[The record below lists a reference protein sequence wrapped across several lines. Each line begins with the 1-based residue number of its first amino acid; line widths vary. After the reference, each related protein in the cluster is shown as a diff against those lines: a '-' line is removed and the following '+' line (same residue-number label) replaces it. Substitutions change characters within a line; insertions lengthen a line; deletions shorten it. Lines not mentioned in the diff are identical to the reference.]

1 MSVFF
6 AVDGDCSAGSGQ
18 ETPLRSVNFGME
30 PDPSMAHWGPCPR
43 RHGILHYVTSGMG
56 YFDGQPVSA
65 GQGFYIAP
73 GVIHEYHSSADEPWR
88 YYWVM
93 FDGGEETVGRIIQPD
108 RNGIFGFGFTD
119 ELIGIYDRLKRY
131 LPVLNRYEAMS
142 ALNAILGLHARG
154 VRGEAGGGAG
164 NPVIRSAK
172 SFIEANLASGC
183 TVTGIADALHICDRY
198 LYNLFMKHLG
208 VPPKRY
214 IDERRMCAA
223 RGLLSG
229 TDIPVGLVASAVGF
243 PDPAQFSRFFA
254 RHEGISPTGYRDK
267 MKG

>member
-18 ETPLRSVNFGME
+18 ETPLRAVNFGME

-93 FDGGEETVGRIIQPD
+93 FDGEGGNCRKDHTTGQERDIRI
-108 RNGIFGFGFTD
+108 
-119 ELIGIYDRLKRY
+119 RLHR
-131 LPVLNRYEAMS
+131 
-142 ALNAILGLHARG
+142 
-154 VRGEAGGGAG
+154 
-164 NPVIRSAK
+164 
-172 SFIEANLASGC
+172 
-183 TVTGIADALHICDRY
+183 
-198 LYNLFMKHLG
+198 
-208 VPPKRY
+208 
-214 IDERRMCAA
+214 
-223 RGLLSG
+223 
-229 TDIPVGLVASAVGF
+229 
-243 PDPAQFSRFFA
+243 
-254 RHEGISPTGYRDK
+254 
-267 MKG
+267 